1 MKYFIFTPWAK
12 TGGPEALHQVSHG
25 INFCGEQSY
34 IVYYD
39 DRYNVIH
46 QNEIYPEYRE
56 YDLKNANIKNI
67 QEIDVKENV
76 FIFPEVFSID
86 IINSIKNA
94 KIIFWRL
101 SIFTH
106 NQHLDNPTFRNVYQ
120 GCQSNISYQ
129 ILKDSNLFDMNKIFM
144 LSDFT
149 NQKYLKTEDE
159 IKNQRKN
166 IVLYSPRKGISHT
179 LKIIEILKQ
188 NENIEF
194 IPITNLT
201 REQLSDIISVS
212 KVYIDFGDHPGKD
225 RIPRECAVGG
235 CVVIVGTQNSGG
247 NHIDVP
253 IDQKFEYNIK
263 DNSYDYHEIAN
274 FIEDAICKY
283 SYFFDI
289 QKNYRDIIRKEK
301 QTFFDEIKYMIE
313 LQKR

>member
-1 MKYFIFTPWAK
+1 MGIVKNLFGKTTVYKKWQDKKIASFKKEQELNEKLLIPERKKFYQQFINAGDLVFDVGANE
-12 TGGPEALHQVSHG
+12 GNRVQV
-25 INFCGEQSY
+25 FL
-34 IVYYD
+34 
-39 DRYNVIH
+39 
-46 QNEIYPEYRE
+46 
-56 YDLKNANIKNI
+56 DLNANVVAVEPQPN
-67 QEIDVKENV
+67 
-76 FIFPEVFSID
+76 
-86 IINSIKNA
+86 
-94 KIIFWRL
+94 
-101 SIFTH
+101 
-106 NQHLDNPTFRNVYQ
+106 
-120 GCQSNISYQ
+120 C
-129 ILKDSNLFDMNKIFM
+129 
-144 LSDFT
+144 
-149 NQKYLKTEDE
+149 
-159 IKNQRKN
+159 
-166 IVLYSPRKGISHT
+166 
-179 LKIIEILKQ
+179 IEILKQ

-212 KVYIDFGDHPGKD
+212 KVYIDFGEHPGKD

-274 FIEDAICKY
+274 FIEDAICNY

-313 LQKR
+313 LQKK